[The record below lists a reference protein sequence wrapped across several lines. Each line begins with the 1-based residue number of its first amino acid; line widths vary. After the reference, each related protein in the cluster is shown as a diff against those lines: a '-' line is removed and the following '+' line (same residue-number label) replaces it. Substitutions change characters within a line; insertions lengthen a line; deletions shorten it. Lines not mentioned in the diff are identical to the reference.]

1 MGDTINKNEFL
12 SLAINELANNPQ
24 LREQLFRKL
33 LLGLHNTGSQ
43 DYEIITSADETD
55 ASTSDVIKQIFNNID
70 WAMLADQ
77 TYGEDTFF
85 NHSSDGLYSSLYH
98 ALQEAYVNNNNYKRF
113 DIDEKNWTNHYWNDS
128 MSRLMQLLYQHID
141 PAGLTVYENSGLLI
155 ELIDDD
161 GKIDVDHLRGG
172 IAPDGGET
180 RLAELRVIDII
191 NADAG
196 NSFEPMTELYWYG
209 YFYESAIITFDTQR
223 VELTNVLFLEDA
235 EKIIAAIENGD
246 EISPNDINK
255 LFTLTTNGGYRYSG
269 SVSEYTL
276 PSTMVSATITGTKK
290 KFKICKKPWV
300 IPWYNVDGDTYRRV
314 RGEDMKVSVMT
325 DPNKLGFTQIKD
337 STYHSKW
344 IRLLMPQYKR
354 RVEVEDLNR
363 NFWVIGQVLTGI
375 SAYLFDE
382 NGPLMKMLKGLIKE
396 IGQLWENMI
405 FLWTA
410 LALLS
415 QKKYYD
421 KTHSEVVLMSLD
433 SLVPYVCFDNFDK
446 ANVAAITSQ
455 VIANLSYMVQA
466 YPEYNLAVLPCV
478 RLNNYEQNYYSEMWY
493 PGIFTYN
500 RNLTTP
506 QWGFIPF
513 YSSSPNPYFAST
525 GFYFKLIDFSDS
537 IYGIHEGEDTY
548 SYVIP
553 LSNTDDVQ
561 PDEEMRYYG
570 IVRDYI
576 NFSANISDVINSIT
590 VDIKLYDIARRII
603 ANPTE
608 EIPLFIYEG
617 HYSQGSMVVDDC
629 ALNNAILLPLE
640 PGTMKIKKGFYQGE
654 LLSTCKDVDRIFYD
668 IYVLPTA
675 TLKPTEDT
683 RQDIIDHY
691 RDAAYDQ
698 MRAEDSTVLESIL
711 TNFYDYNVFGSQV
724 FWTQEKEDTFEDSY
738 FHHIESGVEINETRD
753 GATKNLVDTSLVY
766 DDIDDWKTANNNY
779 YAINGNKNLN
789 TTILFIEGM
798 RDTDYVTKN
807 NVDALTKTYF
817 PYGGE
822 TTDGFVM
829 PYVESTSVNKAST
842 GAKISLP
849 LKTGRVTSFYDN
861 HTSISSGGPIFA
873 TLINWIPKVGGLC
886 QNISDP
892 SILIPAANLPTTLV
906 DDINKSSSH
915 QAGDGNQWLVSIQN
929 GQKTLTNN
937 NWLITKVAYATSFW
951 IKPYNESG
959 GTITS
964 FNNIEKYC
972 RTVSSVGDDKF
983 NMQIARTVA
992 KNAYDTLPSAD
1003 RTVGNIAAEIST
1015 FFTTNN
1021 IKNEQ
1026 GQDYDTEWFY
1036 DQAILHGAWDDWY
1049 IHQCKVYNDPTKSGE
1064 WITRLNTLFNRL
1076 SETPTS
1082 YSSYG
1087 LSDPDGNSFQ
1097 GRVFIFTEL
1106 VMDIAVYVF
1115 GPNGTYSRRVYGR
1128 DADAHYTSQYM
1139 RDEETTDGN
1148 VDALRQDY
1156 VVISN
1161 NHNNVNYEKY
1171 KSKNHLLIADG
1182 GGYYT
1187 PSDDDDYFN
1196 SYAVIWQDIGT
1207 TQPWDIPT

>member
-161 GKIDVDHLRGG
+161 GKIDTDHLRGG

-180 RLAELRVIDII
+180 KLAELRVIDII

-223 VELTNVLFLEDA
+223 VELVNVLFLEDA

-246 EISPNDINK
+246 EISSNNINK

-337 STYHSKW
+337 STYRSKW

-363 NFWVIGQVLTGI
+363 NFWVIGQILTGI

-415 QKKYYD
+415 QKKYYNE
-421 KTHSEVVLMSLD
+421 THSEVILMSLD
-433 SLVPYVCFDNFDK
+433 TLCPYLKYDNFDK
-446 ANVAAITSQ
+446 ANADEINSQITT
-455 VIANLSYMVQA
+455 NLSYLVQS
-466 YPEYNLAVLPCV
+466 YQEYNLAVLPCI
-478 RLNNYEQNYYSEMWY
+478 RINNYEHNYYGEMWY
-493 PGIFTYN
+493 PGIFIYN
-500 RNLTTP
+500 RNTATP
-506 QWGFIPF
+506 SWQLIPF
-513 YSSSPNPYFAST
+513 YSSSPNPYFESQ
-525 GFYFKLIDFSDS
+525 GFYFKLVDFSDC
-537 IYGIHEGEDTY
+537 IYGIHENEDTY

-553 LSNTDDVQ
+553 LSNTDGVQ
-561 PDEEMRYYG
+561 PDEEVRYYG
-570 IVRDYI
+570 LVRDYI
-576 NFSANISDVINSIT
+576 SFSAIIKDAIEKIDVNIN
-590 VDIKLYDIARRII
+590 LYDIAKRIV
-603 ANPTE
+603 AQSEEE
-608 EIPLFIYEG
+608 EIPLFSYEG
-617 HYSQGSMVVDDC
+617 HFNQGAMAVDDC
-629 ALNNAILLPLE
+629 ALNNITIPSSE
-640 PGTMKIKKGFYQGE
+640 PGSLKIKKGYYQGE

-668 IYVLPTA
+668 ILIIPAAILHPTKN
-675 TLKPTEDT
+675 TYQDVVNHYKDSTYET
-683 RQDIIDHY
+683 MRQ
-691 RDAAYDQ
+691 
-698 MRAEDSTVLESIL
+698 EDSAVLEDVISNYCEFNL
-711 TNFYDYNVFGSQV
+711 NGENT
-724 FWTQEKEDTFEDSY
+724 FWTEEREESFEDAF
-738 FHHIESGVEINETRD
+738 FHHIEAGLEVNETRD
-753 GATKNLVDTSLVY
+753 TATKNLVDTDPY
-766 DDIDDWKTANNNY
+766 YNDISDWKTENNNY
-779 YAINGNKNLN
+779 YRMSDSKNLN
-789 TTILFIEGM
+789 TTILFVEGR
-798 RDTDYVTKN
+798 RDTDYGSRTDI
-807 NVDALTKTYF
+807 DALTKTYL
-817 PYGGE
+817 PYGG
-822 TTDGFVM
+822 GGLKM
-829 PYVESTSVNKAST
+829 PYVQSTSVNQAAT

-849 LKTGRVTSFYDN
+849 LKTGRTTSFYNN
-861 HTSISSGGPIFA
+861 HTSIASGGSAFA
-873 TLINWIPKVGGLC
+873 TSNAYVPKTGGLC
-886 QNISDP
+886 QRMSDT
-892 SILIPAANLPTTLV
+892 SQLIPVEELPTTLI
-906 DDINKSSSH
+906 DDIHVATST
-915 QAGDGNQWLVSIQN
+915 AGGNYEQWLVSMQE
-929 GQKTLTNN
+929 GQKNLTND
-937 NWLITKVAYATSFW
+937 NWLVSKVYFGTSAW
-951 IKPYNESG
+951 VRVYNESNG
-959 GTITS
+959 AITS
-964 FNNIEKYC
+964 LTNLEKYC
-972 RTVSSVGDDKF
+972 SEARSVDIDIF

-992 KNAYDTLPSAD
+992 KNAYDAAASAD
-1003 RTVGNIAAEIST
+1003 RTVGNIATEIST
-1015 FFTTNN
+1015 FFANNN
-1021 IKNEQ
+1021 IKDSKGN
-1026 GQDYDTEWFY
+1026 DYTANWFY
-1036 DQAILHGAWDDWY
+1036 DQAILHGRWDEWY
-1049 IHQCKVYNDPTKSGE
+1049 IHQCRLCNDQTFSSQ
-1064 WITRLNTLFNRL
+1064 WTTHLNDLFNRL
-1076 SETPTS
+1076 PNEPRLF
-1082 YSSYG
+1082 SSYG
-1087 LSDPDGNSFQ
+1087 LEDPQ
-1097 GRVFIFTEL
+1097 GIVYTNRRFIFTVL
-1106 VMDIAVYVF
+1106 TMDVSVYVF

-1128 DADAHYTSQYM
+1128 DSDGRYTIV
-1139 RDEETTDGN
+1139 RDEETTGGT
-1148 VDALRQDY
+1148 VDKLREGY

-1161 NHNNVNYEKY
+1161 NRYNFNYEKY
-1171 KSKNHLLIADG
+1171 KSKGHLLAADS

-1187 PSDDDDYFN
+1187 PTDDDDYFDDYN
-1196 SYAVIWQDIGT
+1196 VNWQDIGT